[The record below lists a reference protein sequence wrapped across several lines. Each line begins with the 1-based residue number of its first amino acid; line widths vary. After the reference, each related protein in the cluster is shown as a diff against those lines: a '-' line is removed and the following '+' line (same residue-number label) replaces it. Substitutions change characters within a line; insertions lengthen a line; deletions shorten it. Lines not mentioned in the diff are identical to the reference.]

1 MTARILL
8 IFFIILLSCS
18 KEEANYEPKPR
29 SDPYK
34 LYQEAYQAF
43 EKGDYFYAQKK
54 FSEAE
59 LNFEKVELASK
70 SAIMSSYCLY
80 GINFYSQALE
90 SIESF
95 IKKYPAD
102 KNIIYAHYLE
112 TCLLYTSPSP
122 RD

>member
-18 KEEANYEPKPR
+18 KEEAKYEPKPR

-34 LYQEAYQAF
+34 LYEDAYQAF

-59 LNFEKVELASK
+59 LNFEVVELAAK

-80 GINFYSQALE
+80 GINLYSQALE
-90 SIESF
+90 SLKSF
-95 IKKYPAD
+95 IK
-102 KNIIYAHYLE
+102 
-112 TCLLYTSPSP
+112 
-122 RD
+122 

>member
-18 KEEANYEPKPR
+18 KEEAKYEPKPR

-34 LYQEAYQAF
+34 LYEDAYQAF
-43 EKGDYFYAQKK
+43 ENGDYFYAQKK

-59 LNFEKVELASK
+59 LNFEVVELASK

-80 GINFYSQALE
+80 GINLYSQALE
-90 SIESF
+90 SLKSF

-102 KNIIYAHYLE
+102 KNIIYAH
-112 TCLLYTSPSP
+112 
-122 RD
+122 

>member
-18 KEEANYEPKPR
+18 KEEAKYEPKPR

-34 LYQEAYQAF
+34 LYEDAYQAF

-59 LNFEKVELASK
+59 LNFEVVELASK

-80 GINFYSQALE
+80 LIGFYDESTENLE
-90 SIESF
+90 RY
-95 IKKYPAD
+95 IKKS
-102 KNIIYAHYLE
+102 KQSNKKQKKLKVK
-112 TCLLYTSPSP
+112 
-122 RD
+122 

>member
-18 KEEANYEPKPR
+18 KEEAKYEPKPR

-34 LYQEAYQAF
+34 LYEDAYQAF

-59 LNFEKVELASK
+59 PPLIP
-70 SAIMSSYCLY
+70 AIYEVSEPL
-80 GINFYSQALE
+80 GN
-90 SIESF
+90 
-95 IKKYPAD
+95 
-102 KNIIYAHYLE
+102 
-112 TCLLYTSPSP
+112 
-122 RD
+122 R